1 MPTLEIWVSLHL
13 EKYNIQYVCREQNIQ
28 EQHKKKYILTTL
40 VTWRSTMYS
49 RVHQIF
55 EMQITNHHMVRERV
69 EITKMNFKYFY
80 SVSST

>member
-1 MPTLEIWVSLHL
+1 MHLGNSRESVVRKTFRRVDGAIPTLP
-13 EKYNIQYVCREQNIQ
+13 N
-28 EQHKKKYILTTL
+28 
-40 VTWRSTMYS
+40 

>member
-49 RVHQIF
+49 TVRVD
-55 EMQITNHHMVRERV
+55 
-69 EITKMNFKYFY
+69 EILLLLLKIENGNE
-80 SVSST
+80 